1 MSARLYKDP
10 LGHRLPLYAYLEPV
24 YAGRRVLEVGCGV
37 GAGAE
42 YLLTHGAERVV
53 GIDTDP
59 AAIEQGRARLRRP
72 NLDLRLTPTLGELP
86 PLAETF
92 DLIMV
97 PDAEALIR
105 RPGIIG
111 AWKRLLA
118 DGGRLVVSVANGDR
132 ARAASALADGGVGYY
147 EIADALGAHFP
158 RVRMFGQTPFLG
170 FGMIEFEGAPQE
182 LHVDSRLIDGGAEP
196 ATRYLAVGGTDEVL
210 GLGYALVQVPFAPLE
225 ASLSAGGESSS
236 NGPRT
241 PAPDGLSANE
251 RRLEDSERRMRSR
264 LEEAEGRV
272 AELRRRVDD
281 ATAQSDSALRI
292 TRAQGE
298 EIEELRGRLRRAAED
313 RAALDGEIAKLRRAL
328 ADADELVLGL
338 TRKTAEEMT
347 VLTQRLRLPTDAE
360 PNRTQLAEYAALR
373 DDADRLRAVLAE
385 TEARASAAEQRL
397 EAVAA
402 AERDRKEESEDLR
415 ARLRR
420 AEETA
425 ARERREVGVLQDRMR
440 AADAEARRLEE
451 REEALSARDER
462 IARLEG
468 EKQDLTWRL
477 AELEEK
483 LRVAIARVVA
493 GDNGRGQSEEL
504 IAARTARE
512 RTLEEFHRAAGA
524 HVDELTRLKT
534 SVAEQTA
541 LVNELE
547 EALKAAEAKVMTA
560 TNEAASLRKGAKELE
575 EADRA
580 RRSRLAELEGK
591 LLRLEHEKRTVAAS
605 VTADGDGAQL
615 QETARKLQDTTRERD
630 GLRSELESLRRVSDE
645 DRMASARARA
655 EVSEAQARAS
665 YLEGEIARLSLE
677 RQQTE
682 AVPNVVIAPPV
693 PTNGSDLP
701 TALADPRIADELREI
716 EDDLKAE
723 LHTLATIESTL
734 QTEIRQATSR
744 LPSPPHLHVGSNGG
758 PVSDEALREQSAE
771 VILLHTTLASFR
783 RRAARLRDETE
794 GLRRR
799 IESLSASEISGFL
812 EELGEDLA

>member
-1 MSARLYKDP
+1 
-10 LGHRLPLYAYLEPV
+10 LPLYAYLEPV
-24 YAGRRVLEVGCGV
+24 FAGRRVLEVGCGA

-42 YLLTHGAERVV
+42 YLLTHGADRVV

-72 NLDLRLTPTLGELP
+72 NLDLRLTPSLGELP
-86 PLAETF
+86 PLAEMF
-92 DLIMV
+92 DLVIV
-97 PDAEALIR
+97 PDAEALLR

-132 ARAASALADGGVGYY
+132 ARVAAALADGGVGYY
-147 EIADALGAHFP
+147 EVADALGAHFP

-196 ATRYLAVGGTDEVL
+196 ASRYLAVGGTDEVL

-225 ASLSAGGESSS
+225 ASLSGGRESSLNAS
-236 NGPRT
+236 RT

-272 AELRRRVDD
+272 GELRRRVDD

-347 VLTQRLRLPTDAE
+347 VLTQRLRVPSDAE
-360 PNRTQLAEYAALR
+360 ANRSQLAEYAALR

-415 ARLRR
+415 ARLRH

-425 ARERREVGVLQDRMR
+425 ARERREVGALQDRMR

-504 IAARTARE
+504 AAARTARD
-512 RTLEEFHRAAGA
+512 RTLEGFHRVAGA
-524 HVDELTRLKT
+524 HIDELTRLKT

-547 EALKAAEAKVMTA
+547 EAVKAAEAKATTA
-560 TNEAASLRKGAKELE
+560 TNEAASLRKGSKELE
-575 EADRA
+575 EADRT

-591 LLRLEHEKRTVAAS
+591 LLRLEHEKRA
-605 VTADGDGAQL
+605 VTAAVPSDGGGAQL
-615 QETARKLQDTTRERD
+615 QETTRQLQDTTRERD
-630 GLRSELESLRRVSDE
+630 GLRGELAALRRATDE

-655 EVSEAQARAS
+655 EVSEAHARAG

-682 AVPNVVIAPPV
+682 AVPSVVIAPPA
-693 PTNGSDLP
+693 PSNGSDRP
-701 TALADPRIADELREI
+701 AALADPRIADELREI

-734 QTEIRQATSR
+734 QTEIREATSR
-744 LPSPPHLHVGSNGG
+744 LPTPPHLHLGNGG
-758 PVSDEALREQSAE
+758 PVSDEALQEQSAE
-771 VILLHTTLASFR
+771 VILLHTTMASFR

-812 EELGEDLA
+812 EELGEDLAEFEK